1 MKSSLEKAS
10 RLTDA
15 EEDVIRW
22 AFNLAYSTVA
32 GDWGLPKPMC
42 YAVNNLQ
49 DAVHEL
55 AREHKMPLK
64 AGCSEEFLSFYSK
77 HYADLEKKIRE
88 HAAQLDNETGEQ
100 DE

>member
-1 MKSSLEKAS
+1 MKSSLKKAS

-32 GDWGLPKPMC
+32 GDWRLPMPMWC
-42 YAVNNLQ
+42 AVNSMQ

-55 AREHKMPLK
+55 ARERKMSLK
-64 AGCSEEFLSFYSK
+64 AGCSEEFLGYYDK

-88 HAAQLDNETGEQ
+88 HAAQLDNEAGEQ